1 MRDVR
6 MRMNPDLTDAPA
18 PSVAETHS
26 AIVFFAGDRAYKL
39 KKPVDLGFLDF
50 STREAREEACHREL
64 DLNRRMTPDVYLDV
78 VDLHDQEGEPC
89 DHLLVMRRMPEER
102 RLTRLIETG
111 EEVDE
116 EIRQVA
122 REVAAFHAAV
132 EEVDDPADYAG
143 PAALLANWEDN
154 LGTIAR
160 FPEVIGDDERER
172 VGGLARRY
180 LAGRGSLLS
189 ERIARGQVRD
199 GHGDLLA
206 DDIFCLD
213 DGPRILD
220 CLDFSDRYRHAD
232 VLLDAA
238 FLAMDLERL
247 GRPDLGRSFLRW
259 WRDLTGDRY
268 PDSLAHHYIA
278 YRAHVRAKV
287 ACLRVEQ
294 GLQDA
299 AVTAQRLHDLAARH
313 LEAGRVRLL
322 LVGGA
327 PATGKSTLAEGL
339 ADETGWMLLRSD
351 EVRKEL
357 AGLPHLV
364 DATDAP
370 DEGLY
375 SPRMTDA
382 TYEELVRRA
391 EGLLARGRS
400 VILDATWTAARH
412 REAAVRAAAD
422 TSSDPIALRCDA
434 PPEVVQGRL
443 RDRGPDASDATA
455 DVARRLADR
464 AEPWPEA
471 TVLDTTQEPDQVIS
485 EALDRVGRT
494 ETEDR

>member
-1 MRDVR
+1 
-6 MRMNPDLTDAPA
+6 MRMNPHLTGGPA

-50 STREAREEACHREL
+50 SSLEAREEACHREL
-64 DLNRRMTPDVYLDV
+64 ALNRRMTPDVYLGV
-78 VDLHDQEGEPC
+78 VDLKDQEGDPC

-102 RLTRLIETG
+102 RLTRLIQADEDVV
-111 EEVDE
+111 EEV
-116 EIRQVA
+116 RQVA

-132 EEVDDPADYAG
+132 DAVDEPAEYAG
-143 PAALLANWEDN
+143 PEAVLANWRDN
-154 LGTIAR
+154 LDTIAR
-160 FPEVIGDDERER
+160 FPEVIDDDERER
-172 VGGLARRY
+172 VGELARRY
-180 LAGRGSLLS
+180 LAGRGDLLA
-189 ERIARGQVRD
+189 ERIERGQVRD

-220 CLDFSDRYRHAD
+220 CLDFSDRYRYAD

-247 GRPDLGRSFLRW
+247 GRPDLGRSFLRH

-294 GLQDA
+294 GLEDA
-299 AVTAQRLHDLAARH
+299 AATARQLHDLAARH
-313 LEAGRVRLL
+313 LEAARVRLV
-322 LVGGA
+322 LVGGS
-327 PATGKSTLAEGL
+327 PATGKSTLARGL
-339 ADETGWMLLRSD
+339 ADETGWTLLRSD
-351 EVRKEL
+351 AVRKEL
-357 AGLPHLV
+357 VGLPHLA
-364 DATDAP
+364 DASDAP

-375 SPRMTDA
+375 SPTMTDA
-382 TYEELVRRA
+382 TYEELIRRA
-391 EGLLARGRS
+391 EGLLAEGRS
-400 VILDATWTAARH
+400 VILDATWTATRH

-422 TSSDPIALRCDA
+422 TSSDAIALRCDA
-434 PPEVVQGRL
+434 PSGVVEERL

-455 DVARRLADR
+455 EVARRLADR
-464 AEPWPEA
+464 ADPWPEA
-471 TVLDTTQEPDQVIS
+471 TTVDTTGEPDRVVS

-494 ETEDR
+494 EA